1 MPYNSRLGYGRN
13 KIAAE
18 RVLLDSGLPVSV
30 GGFYR
35 RSQHPEI
42 IWGCVVVV
50 SSCEEGAG
58 AASPVGQASAVHGV
72 AREGVEHPR
81 RRAGGRCFPDHGQQ
95 LGARLQ
101 AYRHGNAIG
110 FVAPLERLPVRQIS
124 SRVLSQDERIEIAD
138 LHHTGVSIRQIAA
151 RLGRAPS
158 TISREFAPQLDH
170 RSRLPPFRGS
180 SACHRPSGASAPAT
194 AR

>member
-35 RSQHPEI
+35 RSQHSEI

-72 AREGVEHPR
+72 AREVVDHLR

-138 LHHTGVSIRQIAA
+138 LHHTGVSS
-151 RLGRAPS
+151 GRSLRGWGGHHRRSAGSLRRNSITGRDYRPFEAHR
-158 TISREFAPQLDH
+158 TRHAH
-170 RSRLPPFRGS
+170 RSSPGDTRIP
-180 SACHRPSGASAPAT
+180 
-194 AR
+194 